1 MKPDAVVVDT
11 SLWVEFFRGSTPLS
25 SAVER
30 LILEEQAVTTGLIL
44 AELLQGVKKES
55 EAQKIIEVFDGLPTA
70 EITTPIWRSA
80 GRTGAALR
88 RKGVT
93 LPLSDLAIAALAV
106 EHGLLVFTLDKHFDQ
121 IQDIR
126 FYRPET

>member
-11 SLWVEFFRGSTPLS
+11 SLWAEFFRGSTPLS

-121 IQDIR
+121 IPDIR